1 MSGKY
6 EYYHEPSAMLQV
18 GLPQAKFV
26 VVKCSV
32 ERRVE
37 LAAAAECKVE
47 RFEDVFV
54 KARLAE
60 APRLVGVWALVK
72 QSLDAEE
79 YQHKEHYCRKDIE
92 DEPS

>member
-1 MSGKY
+1 
-6 EYYHEPSAMLQV
+6 MLQV

-72 QSLDAEE
+72 QTMNLRTSRKYPTLFVLT
-79 YQHKEHYCRKDIE
+79 KETITYSFC
-92 DEPS
+92 